1 MSTPF
6 QNRIVGTVIVAAAAI
21 IFLPNFFDGEKQ
33 QYQAQFE
40 SIPTGEEPVTQI
52 EIKEFPSEEFE
63 NISDQQPI
71 VDEEPSD
78 SQLTAQSDQNSA
90 LNRPPVREAVIE
102 ETEQVVPQQTTAT
115 QQQPKVVNVTPP
127 SVNKQQAYVIQLGS
141 FSDKNNVEKLLKEL
155 KAAGYTAF
163 TKPIRTSAGKNLTK
177 VFIGPEISKASLER
191 KLPKLKK
198 MTGVQGR
205 IAKFQPVD

>member
-6 QNRIVGTVIVAAAAI
+6 QNRIVGTIIVAAAAI

-40 SIPTGEEPVTQI
+40 SIPAGEEPVTQI
-52 EIKEFPSEEFE
+52 EIKDFPNEDFE
-63 NISDQQPI
+63 DISDQQPI

-78 SQLTAQSDQNSA
+78 SQLIAQTEQNSA
-90 LNRPPVREAVIE
+90 LNKPPIKEAVIE
-102 ETEQVVPQQTTAT
+102 ETKQATPKQTTT
-115 QQQPKVVNVTPP
+115 KKEKPKVVNVTPP

-141 FSDKNNVEKLLKEL
+141 FSDKNNVDKLLKEL
-155 KAAGYTAF
+155 KAAGYTTF